1 MPSAESSAPKT
12 MNRTRSTAFTTR
24 AAHGTSQGR
33 SPITHPSQPST
44 GGRRGVNTARHV
56 DNALTTANTKKAMF
70 TYSKYWLT
78 SIGSFS
84 VTTFFPSKR
93 EM

>member
-1 MPSAESSAPKT
+1 M
-12 MNRTRSTAFTTR
+12 
-24 AAHGTSQGR
+24 
-33 SPITHPSQPST
+33 
-44 GGRRGVNTARHV
+44 NTARHV

-78 SIGSFS
+78 STGSFS